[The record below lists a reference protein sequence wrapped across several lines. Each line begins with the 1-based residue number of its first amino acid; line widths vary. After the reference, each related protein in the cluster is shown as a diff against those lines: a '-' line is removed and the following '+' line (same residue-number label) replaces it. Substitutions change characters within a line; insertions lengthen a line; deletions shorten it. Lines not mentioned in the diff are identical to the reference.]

1 MAIIQTEGLTK
12 YYGPTLGVEDLS
24 FQVEEGEVFGFLG
37 PNGAGKTTTVRM
49 LSCLVAPT
57 RGRASVNGHRIGVEN
72 QAIRQII
79 GILTESP
86 GLYEKLSAW
95 KNLDIYA
102 RLYGLS
108 GQLREKQVR
117 RYLEMLGLW
126 ERRNETVGEFSKGMK
141 QKMAIAR
148 ALIHEPRVL
157 FLDEPTAALDPE
169 AARVVRHFIA
179 ELKTEGR
186 TILLCTH
193 NLDEADRLCDRI
205 GVMKQHL
212 IQVDTPANLRQ
223 RLYGRKI
230 VVHLKALTEPLVA
243 AVRSLPFIKSIER
256 IDNQLVIG
264 LDNPEEQNPIL
275 VLNLVQAGG
284 QVQFVNELRHSLEEV
299 YFSLIDGG
307 KAA

>member
-24 FQVEEGEVFGFLG
+24 FQVEQGEVFGFLG

-57 RGRASVNGHRIGVEN
+57 RGQASVNGHEVGVEN

-86 GLYEKLSAW
+86 GLYDKLSAW

-102 RLYGLS
+102 RLYGLPDL
-108 GQLREKQVR
+108 LREKQVR

-126 ERRNETVGEFSKGMK
+126 ERRTDTVGEFSKGMK
-141 QKMAIAR
+141 RKMAIAR
-148 ALIHEPRVL
+148 ALIHEPKVL

-223 RLYGRKI
+223 RLYGRKV

-264 LDNPEEQNPIL
+264 LDNPEDQNPIL
-275 VLNLVQAGG
+275 VRNLVQAGG

-299 YFSLIDGG
+299 YFSLISGG
-307 KAA
+307 KVA

>member
-57 RGRASVNGHRIGVEN
+57 RGRASVNGHEVGVEN

-108 GQLREKQVR
+108 DQLREKQVR
-117 RYLEMLGLW
+117 SYLEMLGLW

-186 TILLCTH
+186 TIVLCTH

-223 RLYGRKI
+223 RLYGRKV
-230 VVHLKALTEPLVA
+230 VVHLKALTETLVA

-275 VLNLVQAGG
+275 IRNLVQAGG

-299 YFSLIDGG
+299 YFSLISGG
-307 KAA
+307 QVA

>member
-57 RGRASVNGHRIGVEN
+57 RGRASVNGHEVGVEN

-126 ERRNETVGEFSKGMK
+126 ERRAFDQMEVGS
-141 QKMAIAR
+141 
-148 ALIHEPRVL
+148 
-157 FLDEPTAALDPE
+157 
-169 AARVVRHFIA
+169 
-179 ELKTEGR
+179 
-186 TILLCTH
+186 
-193 NLDEADRLCDRI
+193 
-205 GVMKQHL
+205 
-212 IQVDTPANLRQ
+212 
-223 RLYGRKI
+223 
-230 VVHLKALTEPLVA
+230 
-243 AVRSLPFIKSIER
+243 
-256 IDNQLVIG
+256 
-264 LDNPEEQNPIL
+264 
-275 VLNLVQAGG
+275 
-284 QVQFVNELRHSLEEV
+284 
-299 YFSLIDGG
+299 
-307 KAA
+307 